1 MMVKDRHLSK
11 SSAINGHRAH
21 RGYRASAYGMF
32 GEISKPLILSVL
44 VHVAALGGLFV
55 LTPYLSAPRLS
66 LPPAQMVQLVDLPSN
81 GGGGGK
87 AARETPQPLPKKP
100 EPAPEPPRA
109 EKPPEP
115 QLPEPQPPEPQPPAP
130 KPPEPTAETVEN
142 APPPKPKEPPPE
154 PEMALPTPKAK
165 EPPKK
170 EPPKREEKKPEPAPR
185 TLAEK
190 PPEKKAEKPPEKKK
204 EVPPPVQTPPEPSP
218 RREATARVQPER
230 SGPGR
235 SGPSGP
241 GSGLA
246 LGGGG
251 GMLSLDSA
259 NFPFTYYLRQVT
271 GRIEEN
277 WMRPQQNL
285 GRVVVYFRI
294 KRDGTI
300 VEPQVYE
307 SSRNQTVDMLAAG
320 AIKRSE
326 PFPPLPVEFGGDY
339 LGIYLC
345 FGLGSACPGQ
355 KEG

>member
-1 MMVKDRHLSK
+1 MMVQDRRHSK
-11 SSAINGHRAH
+11 SRPINGNGPHL
-21 RGYRASAYGMF
+21 GYRSSDGGMLR
-32 GEISKPLILSVL
+32 EIWTPFILSML
-44 VHVAALGGLFV
+44 VHGLLLGGLMV
-55 LTPYLSAPRLS
+55 LTPYLASPQIS
-66 LPPAQMVQLVDLPSN
+66 LPPAQMVQLVDLPS
-81 GGGGGK
+81 GGGEGGSR
-87 AARETPQPLPKKP
+87 ATRETPQPPPKKP
-100 EPAPEPPRA
+100 EPTPEIPTA

-115 QLPEPQPPEPQPPAP
+115 
-130 KPPEPTAETVEN
+130 KPPEPKPEKVEK
-142 APPPKPKEPPPE
+142 APPPKPKTPPRE
-154 PEMALPTPKAK
+154 PEMALPMPKAK

-185 TLAEK
+185 PAAEK
-190 PPEKKAEKPPEKKK
+190 PAEKKK
-204 EVPPPVQTPPEPSP
+204 EVSPPAQTQESSP
-218 RREATARVQPER
+218 RGESVARTQPDR
-230 SGPGR
+230 PGGGGRPGPG
-235 SGPSGP
+235 SGP
-241 GSGLA
+241 GSGLS
-246 LGGGG
+246 LGGGS

-277 WMRPQQNL
+277 WVRPQQAP
-285 GRVVVYFRI
+285 GRVVIYFRI

-300 VEPQVYE
+300 IEPQIHE
-307 SSRNQTVDMLAAG
+307 SSRNQAVDLLASG

>member
-1 MMVKDRHLSK
+1 M
-11 SSAINGHRAH
+11 
-21 RGYRASAYGMF
+21 Y
-32 GEISKPLILSVL
+32 GEISKPLVLSVL
-44 VHVAALGGLFV
+44 IHVVALGGLFV
-55 LTPYLSAPRLS
+55 VAPYISAPTLR
-66 LPPAQMVQLVDLPSN
+66 LPPAQMVQLVDLPA
-81 GGGGGK
+81 GGGGDG
-87 AARETPQPLPKKP
+87 AARETPQPMPKKP
-100 EPAPEPPRA
+100 APPPEPPKA

-115 QLPEPQPPEPQPPAP
+115 PPPEP
-130 KPPEPTAETVEN
+130 KPEKAEK
-142 APPPKPKEPPPE
+142 APPPQPKDPPRE
-154 PEMALPTPKAK
+154 PEMALPTSKPK

-190 PPEKKAEKPPEKKK
+190 PPEKKK
-204 EVPPPVQTPPEPSP
+204 EVPPPDQTPPTPAP
-218 RREATARVQPER
+218 RREATARAQAER
-230 SGPGR
+230 SGPGTGGR
-235 SGPSGP
+235 SGPGSGP

-259 NFPFTYYLRQVT
+259 NFPFSYYLREVT

-277 WMRPQQNL
+277 WVRPQQNL
-285 GRVVVYFRI
+285 GRVVIYFRI

-300 VEPQVYE
+300 VEPQIYE
-307 SSRNQTVDMLAAG
+307 SSRNQAVDLLASG

-345 FGLGSACPGQ
+345 FGLGSSCPGQ

>member
-1 MMVKDRHLSK
+1 VEK
-11 SSAINGHRAH
+11 S
-21 RGYRASAYGMF
+21 
-32 GEISKPLILSVL
+32 
-44 VHVAALGGLFV
+44 
-55 LTPYLSAPRLS
+55 
-66 LPPAQMVQLVDLPSN
+66 
-81 GGGGGK
+81 
-87 AARETPQPLPKKP
+87 P
-100 EPAPEPPRA
+100 EPH
-109 EKPPEP
+109 PPEP
-115 QLPEPQPPEPQPPAP
+115 KPEQ
-130 KPPEPTAETVEN
+130 AEK
-142 APPPKPKEPPPE
+142 APPPQPKDPPRE
-154 PEMALPTPKAK
+154 PEMALPTSKPK

-190 PPEKKAEKPPEKKK
+190 PPEKKKD
-204 EVPPPVQTPPEPSP
+204 VPPPAQTPPTPAP
-218 RREATARVQPER
+218 RREATARAQPER
-230 SGPGR
+230 AGPG
-235 SGPSGP
+235 SGGRPGPGSGP

-259 NFPFTYYLRQVT
+259 NFPFSYYLRQVT

-277 WMRPQQNL
+277 WVRPQQSL

-300 VEPQVYE
+300 AEPQIYE
-307 SSRNQTVDMLAAG
+307 SSRNQAVDLLASG

-345 FGLGSACPGQ
+345 FGLGGSCPGQ

>member
-1 MMVKDRHLSK
+1 
-11 SSAINGHRAH
+11 
-21 RGYRASAYGMF
+21 MF
-32 GEISKPLILSVL
+32 GEISKPLVLSVL
-44 VHVAALGGLFV
+44 IHVVALGGLFV
-55 LTPYLSAPRLS
+55 VAPYISAPTLR
-66 LPPAQMVQLVDLPSN
+66 LPPAQMVQLVDLPS
-81 GGGGGK
+81 GGGGDG
-87 AARETPQPLPKKP
+87 AARETPQPIPKKP
-100 EPAPEPPRA
+100 APPPEPPKA
-109 EKPPEP
+109 EEPPEP
-115 QLPEPQPPEPQPPAP
+115 HPPEP
-130 KPPEPTAETVEN
+130 KPEKAEK
-142 APPPKPKEPPPE
+142 APPPQPKDPPRE
-154 PEMALPTPKAK
+154 PEMALPTSKPK

-190 PPEKKAEKPPEKKK
+190 PPEKKK
-204 EVPPPVQTPPEPSP
+204 EVPPPAQTPPTPAP
-218 RREATARVQPER
+218 RREATARAQPER
-230 SGPGR
+230 SGPGTGGR
-235 SGPSGP
+235 SGPGSGP

-259 NFPFTYYLRQVT
+259 NFPFSYYLRQVT

-277 WMRPQQNL
+277 WVRPQQNL
-285 GRVVVYFRI
+285 GRVVIYFRI

-300 VEPQVYE
+300 AEPQIYE
-307 SSRNQTVDMLAAG
+307 SSRNQAVDLLASG

-345 FGLGSACPGQ
+345 FGLGSSCPGQ